1 MTLRRRQFLRRTVG
15 AVVTMAAPTVM
26 IAATRTDSVV
36 AVSVRKFEFEPNE
49 ISVPA
54 GREVTL
60 AFRSSDFVHGF
71 SLPEF
76 GIRADLVPGRTVE
89 VKVRPSRSGRYLFVC
104 DNFCGDGHD
113 RMAGVLVVNAS

>member
-1 MTLRRRQFLRRTVG
+1 MILRRRRFLRRAVD
-15 AVVTMAAPTVM
+15 AVVAMGATTLVT
-26 IAATRTDSVV
+26 AATRADSVI
-36 AVSVRKFEFEPNE
+36 AVSVRKFDFEPNE
-49 ISVPA
+49 IGVPA

-71 SLPEF
+71 SLPDF

-89 VKVRPSRSGRYLFVC
+89 VKVRPSKPGRYLFIC

-113 RMAGVLVVNAS
+113 RMAGVLLVAPP